1 MYGFCLF
8 NLNLFRCELVLNCL
22 PSEPFLKDV
31 ELDLPPAVKHD
42 FLAKTQTAYFTKVKS
57 NVEEGEFIISL
68 DFAENYTCQVQDAVQ
83 SQHWANIQATLH
95 TYVVY
100 YKERDVIKNINYVM
114 ISENL
119 SHDASAVQVFNQK
132 LIANLKQKFDE
143 KNVKKL
149 NTFRMVQLDNTKTN
163 TIF

>member
-1 MYGFCLF
+1 M
-8 NLNLFRCELVLNCL
+8 VLSSL
-22 PSEPFLKDV
+22 PSESFLKDV

-57 NVEEGEFIISL
+57 NVEEGEFIVSL

-100 YKERDVIKNINYVM
+100 YKKRDVIKNINYVM

-119 SHDASAVQVFNQK
+119 SHDASAVHFFNQK
-132 LIANLKQKFDE
+132 LIANLKQQFGE
-143 KNVKKL
+143 KHVKKL
-149 NTFRMVQLDNTKTN
+149 NTFRMVQPDNIKTN